1 MGIADIKK
9 AFIQAGGPT
18 VTCTQARL
26 LYDREIIAGKP
37 TEYQYLEFD
46 GHFVANSNPF
56 SIRSDRIA
64 AQGNLSAAAAATA
77 AKLLEQQGAA
87 P

>member
-9 AFIQAGGPT
+9 AFTQAGGGA

-26 LYDREIIAGKP
+26 LYDREAG

-46 GHFVANSNPF
+46 GHFVADSKPF
-56 SIRSDRIA
+56 FIRSDRIA

-87 P
+87 A